1 MRSPRRGLA
10 LADARSLSEALQILA
25 EATGR
30 ATGAEI
36 VIVRVA
42 DEARRSL
49 VTCAVVTDSAA
60 VAAELEG
67 SRLPLEDVPAL
78 EESTPERL
86 PDGAR
91 RAAERVHAGAAV
103 LIPVHVDGR
112 VQGSLELMRAET
124 PFAEP
129 ELRLA
134 RIAAGQAGLVIRAF
148 RAPGRGGRLGGG
160 ARSRRRGSRRR
171 RRRGCERPSR
181 SRDSR
186 LTRPPPWRA
195 SSGVVA
201 RRPSSSSSPRSGPR
215 ALPEPLAAAR
225 AAADRALVGRHAVS
239 VE

>member
-1 MRSPRRGLA
+1 MAVRPENRGAELTEGGLDALAQAGLA
-10 LADARSLSEALQILA
+10 LGDARSLSEALQILA

-67 SRLPLEDVPAL
+67 SRLPLEDVPAV

-103 LIPVHVDGR
+103 LIPVHLDGR
-112 VQGSLELMRAET
+112 VQGSLELMRTDASRS
-124 PFAEP
+124 PSSA
-129 ELRLA
+129 LR
-134 RIAAGQAGLVIRAF
+134 GV
-148 RAPGRGGRLGGG
+148 
-160 ARSRRRGSRRR
+160 RRRGSAALVI
-171 RRRGCERPSR
+171 GAFERPV
-181 SRDSR
+181 
-186 LTRPPPWRA
+186 
-195 SSGVVA
+195 GV
-201 RRPSSSSSPRSGPR
+201 
-215 ALPEPLAAAR
+215 
-225 AAADRALVGRHAVS
+225 
-239 VE
+239 